1 MNQFPTYTLR
11 LRSGLIV
18 INRPQVMG
26 IMNVTPDSFYA
37 CSRMATADMVK
48 ARTAEMIVEGADMID
63 LGGYSSRPGADDVT
77 VQQEIDRLGM
87 AMTAIRSISSDIP
100 VSIDTFRASVARV
113 CINEMGADIV
123 NDISGGDLDQ
133 DMLATV
139 AELGVPYILMH
150 MRGTPKDMQQRVEYD
165 DVVTDVAAEL
175 GERIVKARQLGVADL
190 IVDPGFGFSKTTDQC
205 FELLGRLSELRQILD
220 LPMLVGLSRKSMIY
234 KTLDTD
240 PAGALNGTTVV
251 NTIALQQGASI
262 LRVHDVRQAAE
273 LVKLIGKITEFK

>member
-48 ARTAEMIVEGADMID
+48 ARTAEMIAEGADMID

-113 CINEMGADIV
+113 CINDMGADIV

>member
-48 ARTAEMIVEGADMID
+48 ARTAEMIAEGADMID

-175 GERIVKARQLGVADL
+175 GERIIKARQLGVADL
-190 IVDPGFGFSKTTDQC
+190 IVDPGFGFGKTTDQC
-205 FELLGRLSELRQILD
+205 FELLGRLSELRQIID

-273 LVKLIGKITEFK
+273 LVKLIGKISEFK

>member
-48 ARTAEMIVEGADMID
+48 ARTAEMIAEGADMID

-100 VSIDTFRASVARV
+100 VSIDTFRALVARV

-175 GERIVKARQLGVADL
+175 GERIVKARQLGLADL

-205 FELLGRLSELRQILD
+205 FELLGRLSELRQIID
-220 LPMLVGLSRKSMIY
+220 LPMLVGMSRKSMIY

>member
-1 MNQFPTYTLR
+1 MNQFQTYTLR

-48 ARTAEMIVEGADMID
+48 ARTAEMIAEGADMID

-150 MRGTPKDMQQRVEYD
+150 MRGTPKYMQQRVEYD
-165 DVVTDVAAEL
+165 DVVPDVAAEL

-220 LPMLVGLSRKSMIY
+220 LPMLVGMSRKSMIY